1 MHFIIKLL
9 VCTALARLR
18 FSPALR
24 MPKLFLNNLQS
35 SERSIACWAGAAV
48 LLPIIDGCRI
58 KNVLYREMI
67 INERQRLA
75 VIIILYLQCIHIL
88 FRLLFLQKIHI
99 HVLQSL
105 PICRTAD
112 T

>member
-35 SERSIACWAGAAV
+35 SEHSIACWAGATV

-58 KNVLYREMI
+58 KNVLYRIYTETTM
-67 INERQRLA
+67 INERQCLA
-75 VIIILYLQCIHIL
+75 VIIILYLQCIQIL

-99 HVLQSL
+99 H
-105 PICRTAD
+105 
-112 T
+112 